1 MAGPRRAGMSAVL
14 SHQATTQTD
23 VAARLAFQK
32 QLQAVTNK
40 IHATNNIDEIMLE
53 VSADICALFNAD
65 RLTIYSVGEDR
76 QAIVSKVK
84 TGLNS
89 FKDLK
94 LPIAE
99 HSIAGYVALAKRT
112 VNLKDVYDDGEL
124 RALNAN
130 LRFLQEVD
138 KRTGYRTKQ
147 MLVAPIVEPGTSEL
161 IGVIQIINNKTGV
174 PFGGLAEEGVHE
186 LAQTLAIAFKQRQ
199 KPQLVKT
206 KYDYLIAD
214 AVLSAGEFEL
224 ASRQARKKAIDVEQV
239 LTDEFQVKIPAIG
252 AALSKFFSVP
262 YEPYKPDR
270 VKPAELLKNLK
281 REYVEANQWLAIDDT
296 REGLVVLCLDPERI
310 RSSRIASNVF
320 PKSRLLYK
328 VTTRKEFRE
337 TINQFYGQ
345 ESAMDSGN
353 IDELLSDLD
362 EEMPEAADGGGDEVS
377 EAADNELVKLVNKVI
392 IEAYNQGASDIHIE
406 PYPGKGKT
414 EIRFRKDGA
423 LGPYIE
429 VPASYRAALA
439 ARLKIM
445 CDLDIS
451 EKRKP
456 QDGKIKFRKFG
467 PLDIELRV
475 ATIPTAGGV
484 EDIVMR
490 ILAAGEPIP
499 LEKMGFSLRNID
511 ELQRAV
517 SKPYGLFFVCGP
529 TGSGKPTTLH
539 SVLKYLNTPD
549 TKIWTAEDPVEIT
562 QKGLRQVQV
571 NKKAGL
577 DFAAVM
583 KAFLRADP
591 DIIMVGEMRDKE
603 TTGTGIEASL
613 TGHLVFATLHTN
625 SATESIIRLLDMG
638 MDPFN
643 FADALLGILAQRLA
657 KRMCGKCKQAYAP
670 GAEEVRQI
678 LQEYC
683 SELLNTAPFKKDA
696 KSAYENVYRDLAR
709 SYAAD
714 KGHFTLYRAKG
725 CDACGNSGYKGRVGL
740 HELLIASDT
749 LKKLIQ
755 EHARVAEILAVSLED
770 GMRSMKMD
778 GIEKLLQGITDMPQ
792 VRAVCIK

>member
-1 MAGPRRAGMSAVL
+1 MSAVL
-14 SHQATTQTD
+14 SQPAAAQTG

-53 VSADICALFNAD
+53 VSADVCALFNAD
-65 RLTIYSVGEDR
+65 RLTIYSMSEDK
-76 QAIVSKVK
+76 QSIVSKVK

-99 HSIAGYVALAKRT
+99 HSIAGYTALAKKAI
-112 VNLKDVYDDGEL
+112 NIKDCYDDGEL
-124 RALNAN
+124 RGINPN

-147 MLVAPIVEPGTSEL
+147 MLVAPIVESGTGEL
-161 IGVIQIINNKTGV
+161 IGVIQIINNKAGV
-174 PFGGLAEEGVHE
+174 PFGGLAEEGVSE
-186 LAQTLAIAFKQRQ
+186 LSQTLAIAFRQRQ
-199 KPQLVKT
+199 KPQLAKT

-224 ASRQARKKAIDVEQV
+224 AARQARKKAIDIESV

-252 AALSKFFSVP
+252 GALSKFFGVP
-262 YEPYKPDR
+262 YEAFKADR

-281 REYVEANQWLAIDDT
+281 REYVEANLWVPIDDT
-296 REGLVVLCLDPERI
+296 KEGLVVVCLDPERI

-320 PKSRLLYK
+320 PKARLIYR
-328 VTTRKEFRE
+328 VTTQKDWKD
-337 TINQFYGQ
+337 TLNQLYGQ
-345 ESAMDSGN
+345 ESAGADLSN
-353 IDELLSDLD
+353 VEDLLSGMEDDPSGDAL
-362 EEMPEAADGGGDEVS
+362 EGAGDEVS
-377 EAADNELVKLVNKVI
+377 AAADNELVKLVNKVI
-392 IEAYNQGASDIHIE
+392 VDAYNQNASDIHIQ
-406 PYPGKGKT
+406 PYPGKAKT
-414 EIRFRKDGA
+414 EIRFRKDGS
-423 LGPYIE
+423 LGAYIE
-429 VPASYRAALA
+429 VPASYRAAIV
-439 ARLKIM
+439 ARIKIM

-456 QDGKIKFRKFG
+456 QDGKIKFKKFG

-499 LEKMGFSLRNID
+499 LEKMGFTARNLG
-511 ELQRAV
+511 ELQSTV

-529 TGSGKPTTLH
+529 TGSGKTTTLH
-539 SVLKYLNTPD
+539 SVMKYLNTPD

-577 DFAAVM
+577 DFAVVM

-603 TTGTGIEASL
+603 TTSTGIEASL

-625 SATESIIRLLDMG
+625 SAPESIIRLLDMG

-643 FADALLGILAQRLA
+643 FSDALLGILAQRLA
-657 KRMCGKCKQAYAP
+657 RRMCSCKQAYTP
-670 GAEEVRQI
+670 EGAEI
-678 LQEYC
+678 KSFLQEYC
-683 SELLNTAPFKKDA
+683 DELQNTSTFKKDP
-696 KSAYENVYRDLAR
+696 KSAMENVYREWVKT
-709 SYAAD
+709 YGND
-714 KGHFTLYRAKG
+714 KGQLTFYKPVG
-725 CDACGNSGYKGRVGL
+725 CDKCGGSGWKGRCGL
-740 HELLIASDT
+740 HELLIATDP
-749 LKKLIQ
+749 LKKLIA
-755 EHARVAEILAVSLED
+755 EKARVVEILAIAVDEGMRTLKQD
-770 GMRSMKMD
+770 GMEKCLAGTTHIKEVRS
-778 GIEKLLQGITDMPQ
+778 
-792 VRAVCIK
+792 VCIK